1 MTTAK
6 TQWTL
11 DQYHRMVDAGV
22 LEDEQVEL
30 LRGEIVLMSP
40 EGIPH
45 ANKRIKAGSRLQ
57 TLLGDR
63 AQVRPAAPITLMD
76 GSEPEPDL
84 AIAQMPEERY
94 DQHHPYPEDLYWVV
108 EYSNAS
114 LEKDLGIKAEI
125 YAAANIPEYW
135 IINLRTGVL
144 IVLRN
149 PVDGQYRDRQEFT
162 QGTISP
168 LAFPDLLIPVEMLL
182 Q

>member
-1 MTTAK
+1 
-6 TQWTL
+6 
-11 DQYHRMVDAGV
+11 
-22 LEDEQVEL
+22 
-30 LRGEIVLMSP
+30 
-40 EGIPH
+40 
-45 ANKRIKAGSRLQ
+45 
-57 TLLGDR
+57 
-63 AQVRPAAPITLMD
+63 
-76 GSEPEPDL
+76 
-84 AIAQMPEERY
+84 
-94 DQHHPYPEDLYWVV
+94 V

-168 LAFPDLLIPVEMLL
+168 LAFPDLTIPIEMLL